1 MNGKNC
7 SLQHD
12 GLPSSE
18 KVLAVKARR
27 LLPSAVVVILIMTIM
42 TDQVTAQNSSISG
55 SKAAAVKYL
64 SGSSSSTF
72 QVLPLIPHHQQMERT
87 RRERALQRLPE
98 EQDLGFLLDDN
109 NRDDHGGQ
117 DDITVRRRRN
127 EIQQVGALYQGYG
140 THYVDLWC
148 GSPPQRQTV
157 IVDSGSAITAFPCSR
172 CSNCGVPDYHID
184 NLFDEKS
191 SSTYRPNE
199 CLASNNCVSNRSHCT
214 RNQCTISMSYAE
226 GSRWDAYEGIDRCY
240 VAGPHEIPM
249 MTQSDSTTVAG
260 VDVLNP
266 VHAAD
271 LAFDLVFGCQ
281 TLVTGLFKTQLAD
294 GIMGMSNRPE
304 TFWKQMFDAGKLGSD
319 QSFSLC
325 FSRQP
330 TAQRK
335 GTEAGALTMG
345 GSDVRLH
352 LTPMVFT
359 PHASSGRDSFFSVKV
374 RRVMLREGRCG
385 ESVQSIL
392 VNPNEGVHLLDV
404 SAAVLNQGG
413 VIVDSGTTDTFWTSG
428 IASEFG
434 RKFKQL
440 AGREHTN
447 KGMKLTDAELLALP
461 TILFQLESDNP
472 DVVNPD
478 ISDIYHTP
486 GMAGA
491 LDPDHPSDIILAIPP
506 SHYMEYD
513 PSKGSY
519 TSRFYPTERSGSVLG
534 ANAIMG
540 HDVFF
545 DVDTDRIGW
554 AESSCDYTSF
564 LRGNGYEFDIKGQ
577 LHQPEVIDSNGDA
590 SPLEPEELTETD
602 CESLSSGA
610 KCQAVEG
617 CSWYWGECT
626 KAAPSS
632 SEDEGEADEVDGDD
646 NDDDTD
652 DDDTTEGSSSD
663 VTPPKKSDSPG
674 SSPSS
679 ISSDTAGSDDDESV
693 WSAGSKFVDACSSPK
708 CWLPVVLGV
717 LLAIFIGCCLSYCCC
732 RKRTASDSHKYSR
745 APVDPVEIE
754 LTHKNGHGTNG
765 GSLRK
770 NGGNHTGPESFRDE
784 PEEQPSNG
792 KIINKKNGGSRPSSL
807 HGGPS
812 YRDEPEFD
820 GDFA

>member
-1 MNGKNC
+1 MDEIRKMAIRIKANRRSPLRMNGN
-7 SLQHD
+7 SFSRQQG
-12 GLPSSE
+12 GLLPFE
-18 KVLAVKARR
+18 KVRAVKPPR
-27 LLPSAVVVILIMTIM
+27 LLPLAVAVLLMMMTAQ
-42 TDQVTAQNSSISG
+42 DQVSARNSSSSG
-55 SKAAAVKYL
+55 LNAAAVKSLY
-64 SGSSSSTF
+64 GSSSSTI
-72 QVLPLIPHHQQMERT
+72 QVLPLIPRHQQIERL
-87 RRERALQRLPE
+87 RRERALQLLPE
-98 EQDLGFLLDDN
+98 EHDGGFLDGHN
-109 NRDDHGGQ
+109 NNVDHGGEN
-117 DDITVRRRRN
+117 DVTLRRRRN
-127 EIQQVGALYQGYG
+127 EVRQVGALYQGYG

-172 CSNCGVPDYHID
+172 CADCGVPDYHID

-191 SSTYRPNE
+191 SSTYRRSQ
-199 CLASNNCVSNRSHCT
+199 CLGESNCSYHRSHCT

-226 GSRWDAYEGIDRCY
+226 GSRWDAYEGVDRCY
-240 VAGPHEIPM
+240 VAGPHEIPLVI
-249 MTQSDSTTVAG
+249 QSDSATAVSG
-260 VDVLNP
+260 DVLNP
-266 VHAAD
+266 IHAAD

-304 TFWKQMFDAGKLGSD
+304 TFWKQMFDAGKLGPN
-319 QSFSLC
+319 QSFALC

-335 GTEAGALTMG
+335 GTEAGSLTLG

-359 PHASSGRDSFFSVKV
+359 PHASGGRDSFFSVKV

-385 ESVQSIL
+385 ESVQSTL
-392 VNPNEGVHLLDV
+392 VDPNEGVHVLDV
-404 SAAVLNQGG
+404 SAGVLNQGG
-413 VIVDSGTTDTFWTSG
+413 IIVDSGTTDTFWTAG
-428 IASEFG
+428 IAAEFG
-434 RKFKQL
+434 RIFKQL

-447 KGMKLTDAELLALP
+447 KGMRLTDEELLALP

-472 DVVNPD
+472 QVVNPD
-478 ISDIYHTP
+478 ITDIYNTP

-513 PSKGSY
+513 KTDGSY

-545 DVDTDRIGW
+545 DVDNDRIGW

-564 LRGNGYEFDIKGQ
+564 LRDNGYPFDITGQ
-577 LHQPEVIDSNGDA
+577 LHQPEVVDSSGDA
-590 SPLEPEELTETD
+590 KPITTEPD
-602 CESLSSGA
+602 CASLSTGA

-632 SEDEGEADEVDGDD
+632 SEDEGKDDEDDEDVDDDLTDDGDVSE
-646 NDDDTD
+646 NT
-652 DDDTTEGSSSD
+652 GGD
-663 VTPPKKSDSPG
+663 V
-674 SSPSS
+674 
-679 ISSDTAGSDDDESV
+679 DESV
-693 WSAGSKFVDACSSPK
+693 WSAGSKFVDACRSPK
-708 CWLPVVLGV
+708 CWLPVAAGI
-717 LLAIFIGCCLSYCCC
+717 LLAIGIGCCLSYCCC
-732 RKRTASDSHKYSR
+732 RGRMSSDNHKYSR
-745 APVDPVEIE
+745 APVDHVEIE
-754 LTHKNGHGTNG
+754 LTDKNGHHSNG
-765 GSLRK
+765 GSMHK
-770 NGGNHTGPESFRDE
+770 NGGNLTSPESFRDE
-784 PEEQPSNG
+784 PEEEPSSG
-792 KIINKKNGGSRPSSL
+792 KTINKKKSGSRASSL
-807 HGGPS
+807 HGGNS